1 MKENDRPMHPIPGIH
16 HITAIAGN
24 PQRNLD
30 FYTGVLGLRLV
41 KQTVNFDD
49 PGTYHFYFASADGAP
64 GTILTFF
71 PWVNARAG
79 KLGSGQAAV
88 VSFSIPEGS
97 MGYWHERL
105 DEIGASETFLET
117 RFGEE
122 VLNFRDPDGL
132 PLALVS
138 QAGEVVPEW
147 EQAPVPREY
156 AIRGFHSLSL
166 WEEGFQQTA
175 ELLNGTMGFKLIQE
189 GGGRFRF
196 QAPGANQG
204 SLVDVFIQPNSQP
217 GRMGAGI
224 VHHVAWRT
232 QDDESQLDWRRRLVD
247 LSFNVTPVMDRQY
260 FHSIYFREPGGVLF
274 EIATDPPG
282 FTLDEPLENLGAQLK
297 LPPWLET
304 RRGAIERSLPAIQ
317 IPSHQR
323 ISEQ

>member
-1 MKENDRPMHPIPGIH
+1 MKENDRPVNPIAGIH

-24 PQRNLD
+24 PRRNLD

-41 KQTVNFDD
+41 KLTVNFDD
-49 PGTYHFYFASADGAP
+49 PGTYHFYFASAGGAP

-79 KLGSGQAAV
+79 RLGSGQAAV
-88 VSFSIPEGS
+88 VSFAIPEGS
-97 MGYWHERL
+97 MGYWHKRL
-105 DEIGASETFLET
+105 DEIGGSETILET

-138 QAGEVVPEW
+138 QPGHSEKEW
-147 EQAPVPREY
+147 EFAPVPVEH

-175 ELLNGTMGFKLIQE
+175 ELLTGTLGFKLRQE

-196 QAPGANQG
+196 QAPGEAQG
-204 SLVDVFIQPNSQP
+204 SLVDVLIQSNSQS

-232 QDDESQLDWRRRLVD
+232 QNDESQLDWRQKLVD
-247 LSFNVTPVMDRQY
+247 LGFNVTPVMDRQY

-282 FTLDEPLENLGAQLK
+282 FTLDETPENLGTALK
-297 LPPWLET
+297 LPPWLEPRRDKIENALPEIQLPT
-304 RRGAIERSLPAIQ
+304 REP
-317 IPSHQR
+317 
-323 ISEQ
+323 ISK

>member
-1 MKENDRPMHPIPGIH
+1 MKENDRAVNPIAGIH

-41 KQTVNFDD
+41 KLTVNFDD
-49 PGTYHFYFASADGAP
+49 PGTYHFYFAGAGGSP

-79 KLGSGQAAV
+79 RLGSGQAAV
-88 VSFSIPEGS
+88 VSFTIPEGS
-97 MGYWHERL
+97 LGFWRKRL
-105 DEIGASETFLET
+105 KDIGSSETFLET

-122 VLNFRDPDGL
+122 VLNFQDPDGL

-138 QAGEVVPEW
+138 QPGDLEEGW
-147 EQAPVPREY
+147 EFAPVPVKH

-175 ELLNGTMGFKLIQE
+175 ELLTGTLGFKLRQE

-196 QAPGANQG
+196 QAPGEAQG

-217 GRMGAGI
+217 GKMGAGI

-232 QDDESQLDWRRRLVD
+232 KDDESQLDWRRKLVD
-247 LSFNVTPVMDRQY
+247 LGFNVTPVMDRQY

-282 FTLDEPLENLGAQLK
+282 FTLDEAPENLGTSLK
-297 LPPWLET
+297 LPPWLES
-304 RRGAIERSLPAIQ
+304 RRDKIEKALPEIQLPAQ
-317 IPSHQR
+317 APVSK
-323 ISEQ
+323 

>member
-1 MKENDRPMHPIPGIH
+1 MLENNQPINSIPGIH

-49 PGTYHFYFASADGAP
+49 PGTYHFYFAGPDGAP

-88 VSFSIPEGS
+88 VSFSIPEGAI
-97 MGYWHERL
+97 GYWHERL
-105 DEIGASETFLET
+105 DEISGSETFLET

-122 VLNFRDPDGL
+122 VLNFQDPDGL

-138 QAGEVVPEW
+138 QPGEATRVW
-147 EQAPVPREY
+147 EHAPVAREY

-175 ELLNGTMGFKLIQE
+175 ELLSETLGFKLLHE

-196 QAPGANQG
+196 QAPGKAQG

-247 LSFNVTPVMDRQY
+247 LGFNVTPVMDRQY

-282 FTLDEPLENLGAQLK
+282 FTLDEELENLGTQLR
-297 LPPWLET
+297 LPPWLEA
-304 RRGAIERSLPAIQ
+304 RREKIERSLPQIQ
-317 IPSHQR
+317 IPSYQQV
-323 ISEQ
+323 SK